1 MVGVDCFDVPKFTT
15 RYCSC
20 QSHSFLQSTLEIP
33 DHLSQTCPLLQ
44 GFEPAGRVN
53 AHGL

>member
-1 MVGVDCFDVPKFTT
+1 MVGVDCFDVPRFTT

-20 QSHSFLQSTLEIP
+20 QSHSPLQSILKIP
-33 DHLSQTCPLLQ
+33 DHLSQTYLLPR